1 MACAAPRPRL
11 RPLPFAAPAPCP
23 RRPCPLPSYDL
34 YVAKEAV
41 DKLALPHI
49 HPGILSPS
57 GNAAAPRP
65 ILGRLRAFVWGAFDD
80 RGRRKNMEGRREV
93 KREAKNSSDRA
104 NCRTHRALKA
114 ARTSPPKGQSE
125 GKRAKTR

>member
-1 MACAAPRPRL
+1 MACAAPRPRP
-11 RPLPFAAPAPCP
+11 RPLPLGAPAPCP

-65 ILGRLRAFVWGAFDD
+65 ILGRLRPFVWGTFGE
-80 RGRRKNMEGRREV
+80 RGGKGEEEDEERGE
-93 KREAKNSSDRA
+93 KRSQKVPRSSKLQDPR
-104 NCRTHRALKA
+104 C
-114 ARTSPPKGQSE
+114 P
-125 GKRAKTR
+125 